1 MSVDIKVEN
10 LRVVFGSPKQQEE
23 ALRLIDEGLS
33 AEEIKKK
40 TGATVANKN
49 VNFEINKNE
58 LFVIVGLSGS
68 GKSTF
73 IRTLNLLNKPTR
85 GSIIVNGEDITK
97 LDKEALRNYRRKEVS
112 MIFQHFGLFSHRNVL
127 DNVKYPLEIQGASQ
141 KVMHDKSMEAIETVG
156 LKGWEYSMINELSG
170 GMRQRVGLAR
180 ALTNDPKLLLMDEPY
195 SALDHLIRRDMQNE
209 LLSLEDQGD
218 DRTIV
223 FITHDMNEAFRM
235 GDRIALVKDG
245 EVVQIGTFNDFFKH
259 PANDYV
265 RDFIADVD
273 RSRILKVRSIMR
285 KVKHSLSPSATIE
298 EALAFMEEK
307 EIDSIYITDDKNLL
321 LGIVLKEDLEKT
333 RNKTVKALIKT
344 ENYQPVLRNSYIKD
358 VLKDLKESDHDIPVT
373 DSKGRL
379 RGVLGYDDVI
389 DALAE

>member
-1 MSVDIKVEN
+1 
-10 LRVVFGSPKQQEE
+10 
-23 ALRLIDEGLS
+23 
-33 AEEIKKK
+33 
-40 TGATVANKN
+40 
-49 VNFEINKNE
+49 
-58 LFVIVGLSGS
+58 
-68 GKSTF
+68 
-73 IRTLNLLNKPTR
+73 
-85 GSIIVNGEDITK
+85 
-97 LDKEALRNYRRKEVS
+97 
-112 MIFQHFGLFSHRNVL
+112 
-127 DNVKYPLEIQGASQ
+127 
-141 KVMHDKSMEAIETVG
+141 
-156 LKGWEYSMINELSG
+156 
-170 GMRQRVGLAR
+170 
-180 ALTNDPKLLLMDEPY
+180 MDEPY
-195 SALDHLIRRDMQNE
+195 SALDPLIRRDMQNE

-235 GDRIALVKDG
+235 GDRIALMKDG

-285 KVKHSLSPSATIE
+285 KVKHSLSPSATID

-307 EIDSIYITDDKNLL
+307 EIDSIYITDDKNQL

>member
-10 LRVVFGSPKQQEE
+10 LSVVFGSPKQQEE

-235 GDRIALVKDG
+235 GDRIALMKDG

>member
-10 LRVVFGSPKQQEE
+10 LSVVFGSPKQQEE

-195 SALDHLIRRDMQNE
+195 SALDPLIRRDMQNE

-235 GDRIALVKDG
+235 GDRIALMKDG

-285 KVKHSLSPSATIE
+285 KVKHSLSPSATID

-307 EIDSIYITDDKNLL
+307 EIDSSYITDDKNQL

>member
-10 LRVVFGSPKQQEE
+10 LSVVFGSPKQQEE

-49 VNFEINKNE
+49 VNFKINKNE
-58 LFVIVGLSGS
+58 LFVIVGLSG
-68 GKSTF
+68 
-73 IRTLNLLNKPTR
+73 N
-85 GSIIVNGEDITK
+85 
-97 LDKEALRNYRRKEVS
+97 
-112 MIFQHFGLFSHRNVL
+112 
-127 DNVKYPLEIQGASQ
+127 
-141 KVMHDKSMEAIETVG
+141 DKSMEAIETVG

-195 SALDHLIRRDMQNE
+195 SALDPLIRRDMQNE

-235 GDRIALVKDG
+235 GDRIALMKNG
-245 EVVQIGTFNDFFKH
+245 EVVQIGTFNDFSKH

-285 KVKHSLSPSATIE
+285 KVKHSLSPSATID

-307 EIDSIYITDDKNLL
+307 EIDSIYITDDKNQL

>member
-1 MSVDIKVEN
+1 MSVDISVRN
-10 LRVVFGSPKQQEE
+10 LSVIFGTPKQKEK
-23 ALRLIDEGLS
+23 ALKLIDEGLS

-73 IRTLNLLNKPTR
+73 IRTLNLLNKPTS
-85 GSIIVNGEDITK
+85 GEILINGKDITK
-97 LDKEALRNYRRKEVS
+97 LSKEELRSYRRKDVS
-112 MIFQHFGLFSHRNVL
+112 MVFQHFGLFSHRTVLENVQ
-127 DNVKYPLEIQGASQ
+127 YPLEIQGVEKEEMIKKA
-141 KVMHDKSMEAIETVG
+141 MESTEKVG
-156 LKGWEYSMINELSG
+156 LKGWEHYMPAELSG

-180 ALTNDPKLLLMDEPY
+180 ALTNNPSLLLMDEPY
-195 SALDHLIRRDMQNE
+195 SALDPLIRRDMQNE
-209 LLSLEDQGD
+209 LLSLEDED
-218 DRTIV
+218 EDRTIV

-235 GDRIALVKDG
+235 GDRIALMKDG
-245 EVVQIGTFNDFFKH
+245 EVVQIGTFNDFFKN

-273 RSRILKVRSIMR
+273 RSRILKVRGIMR
-285 KVKHSLSPSATIE
+285 KVKNALEPTASIE
-298 EALAFMEEK
+298 DAKAFMEEK
-307 EIDSIYITDDKNLL
+307 EIDSVYVTDEKNKL
-321 LGIVLKEDLEKT
+321 LGVVLKEDVEKT
-333 RNKTVKALIKT
+333 RNKTIKALIKDDT
-344 ENYQPVLRNSYIKD
+344 YKPVLRNSYIKD
-358 VLKDLKESDHDIPVT
+358 VLKELKESDHDIPVI
-373 DSKGRL
+373 DQKGRL

>member
-1 MSVDIKVEN
+1 MSVDITVKN
-10 LRVVFGSPKQQEE
+10 LSVVFGSPKQKEK
-23 ALRLIDEGLS
+23 ALKLIDEGLS

-73 IRTLNLLNKPTR
+73 IRTLNLLNKPTS
-85 GSIIVNGEDITK
+85 GEILINGKDITK
-97 LDKEALRNYRRKEVS
+97 LSKEALRDYRRKDVS
-112 MIFQHFGLFSHRNVL
+112 MVFQHFGLFSHRTVLENVQ
-127 DNVKYPLEIQGASQ
+127 YPLEIQGVEKAEMIKQ
-141 KVMHDKSMEAIETVG
+141 AMVATEKVG
-156 LKGWEYSMINELSG
+156 LKGWEHYMPSELSG

-180 ALTNDPKLLLMDEPY
+180 ALTNNPSLLLMDEPY
-195 SALDHLIRRDMQNE
+195 SALDPLIRRDMQNE
-209 LLSLEDQGD
+209 LLSLEDED
-218 DRTIV
+218 EDRTIV

-235 GDRIALVKDG
+235 GDRIALMKDG
-245 EVVQIGTFNDFFKH
+245 EVVQIGTFNDFFKR

-273 RSRILKVRSIMR
+273 RSRILKVRGIMR
-285 KVKHSLSPSATIE
+285 KVKN
-298 EALAFMEEK
+298 ALDPTASIDDAKAFMDEK
-307 EIDSIYITDDKNLL
+307 EIDSVYVTDEKNML
-321 LGIVLKEDLEKT
+321 LGVVLKEDVETT
-333 RNKTVKALIKT
+333 RNKTIKALIKEDT
-344 ENYQPVLRNSYIKD
+344 YQPVLRNSYIKD
-358 VLKDLKESDHDIPVT
+358 VLKELKESDHDIPVI

>member
-10 LRVVFGSPKQQEE
+10 LSVVFGNPKQQEQ
-23 ALRLIDEGLS
+23 ALKLIDEGFS
-33 AEEIKKK
+33 PEEIKNKI
-40 TGATVANKN
+40 GATVANKN
-49 VNFEINKNE
+49 VNFEIKKNE

-85 GSIIVNGEDITK
+85 GSITIGGQDITK
-97 LDKEALRNYRRKEVS
+97 LSKEELRNFRRKEVS

-127 DNVKYPLEIQGASQ
+127 ENVQYPLEIQH
-141 KVMHDKSMEAIETVG
+141 VEHDLMHEKAMEAIEQVG

-170 GMRQRVGLAR
+170 GMKQRVGLAR

-195 SALDHLIRRDMQNE
+195 SALDPLIRRDMQNE
-209 LLSLEDQGD
+209 LLSLEEQAD

-235 GDRIALVKDG
+235 GDRIALMKDG
-245 EVVQIGTFNDFFKH
+245 EVVQIGTFTDFFKH

-285 KVKHSLSPSATIE
+285 KVKNALSPTASIE
-298 EALAFMEEK
+298 EALQFMEEK
-307 EIDSIYITDDKNLL
+307 EIDSVYVTDEKNLL
-321 LGIVLKEDLEKT
+321 FGVVLKEDAEKT
-333 RNKTVKALIKT
+333 RNKTIKALIKDET
-344 ENYQPVLRNSYIKD
+344 YKPVLRNSYIKD
-358 VLKDLKESDHDIPVT
+358 VLKELKESDHDIPVT
-373 DSKGRL
+373 DVKGRL

>member
-10 LRVVFGSPKQQEE
+10 LSVVFGSPKQQEE